1 MFVFFSLTR
10 NTFRECLREPV
21 FFLIL
26 ISALLLIFS
35 FPLFTFFT
43 FNLQVWA
50 ILESSMATTMF
61 LGFVAAVIC
70 SNTCIH
76 RETKNGTLLLLLSKP
91 VSRFTFLL
99 AKVAGIGGAMIIFA
113 VICTTASM
121 TMVLASM
128 NPFLFDSNIML
139 SFAGVCAACCIFG
152 AARNF
157 FTGASFAENAVLALF
172 LALPGYYAICYKY
185 LGSRLAMIDPHEA
198 QAFTLVPFSTMLPAM
213 LLLLLA
219 LILMSMIT
227 TATALHFS
235 FLNNLVLTTVLF
247 LGGLTASP
255 WLRERYGEESLW
267 ANLCGTLLPNWQNFW
282 MAYPVS
288 HDITIPLHYV
298 GWMTLYVVFYGM
310 IWIIWAGVFF
320 HSTELA
326 KDSRI

>member
-26 ISALLLIFS
+26 ASALLLIFS

-50 ILESSMATTMF
+50 ILESSMAATLF

-76 RETKNGTLLLLLSKP
+76 RENQNGTLLLLLSKP
-91 VSRFTFLL
+91 VSRLTFLL
-99 AKVAGIGGAMIIFA
+99 AKVAGIAGCMIVFS
-113 VICTTASM
+113 VICSVAAM
-121 TMVLASM
+121 TMVLSSAS
-128 NPFLFDSNIML
+128 PFLVDSHVL
-139 SFAGVCAACCIFG
+139 VPFALVCVVCCIYG

-157 FTGASFAENAVLALF
+157 FSGASFAENAVLALF
-172 LALPGYYAICYKY
+172 LALPVYYAVIYNI
-185 LGSRLAMIDPHEA
+185 LQSRIQAIDPHEA
-198 QAFTLVPFSTMLPAM
+198 AGLTVVLYTAMLPAM

-219 LILMSMIT
+219 IVLMGIIT

-235 FLNNLVLTTVLF
+235 FLNNLVLAAGLF
-247 LGGLTASP
+247 LGGLTASS
-255 WLRERYGEESLW
+255 WLREQLGEDSFL
-267 ANLCGTLLPNWQNFW
+267 ANLCGVLLPAWQNFW

-288 HDITIPLHYV
+288 HDTAIPFPYV
-298 GWMTLYVVFYGM
+298 GWMALYVVFYGM
-310 IWIIWAGVFF
+310 IWVVWAGIMF

>member
-26 ISALLLIFS
+26 ASTLMLIFS
-35 FPLFTFFT
+35 FPLFTFFM
-43 FNLQVWA
+43 FDRQVWA
-50 ILESSMATTMF
+50 ILESSMATTVF

-70 SNTCIH
+70 SNTCVH

-99 AKVAGIGGAMIIFA
+99 AKVTGIAGGMIIFS
-113 VICTTASM
+113 VIGTVASM
-121 TMVLASM
+121 VMVLASAS
-128 NPFLFDSNIML
+128 PFQVDSKVLL
-139 SFAGVCAACCIFG
+139 SFAGICVACCIFG

-157 FTGASFAENAVLALF
+157 FSGASFSENTILALF
-172 LALPGYYAICYKY
+172 LVLPFYYAIFYKY
-185 LGSRLAMIDPHEA
+185 LNGLFQMLDPHEA
-198 QAFTLVPFSTMLPAM
+198 GGITLVPFTAMLPAM

-219 LILMSMIT
+219 VVLMGMIT

-235 FLNNLVLTTVLF
+235 FLNNLLLTTILF
-247 LGGLTASP
+247 LGGLAAKP
-255 WLRERYGEESLW
+255 WLTERYGEDSFL
-267 ANLCGTLLPNWQNFW
+267 ANMCSVLLPCWQNFW

-288 HDITIPLHYV
+288 HDMPIPLSYV
-298 GWMTLYVVFYGM
+298 AWMAVYVVFYGM
-310 IWIIWAGVFF
+310 IWIIWAGVKF

>member
-26 ISALLLIFS
+26 ASALLLIFS

-43 FNLQVWA
+43 FNLQVWT

-61 LGFVAAVIC
+61 LGFIAAVIC

-76 RETKNGTLLLLLSKP
+76 RETTNGTLLLLLSKP
-91 VSRFTFLL
+91 VSRFIFLL
-99 AKVAGIGGAMIIFA
+99 AKVVGIAGGMSVFA
-113 VICTTASM
+113 VICSIAAM
-121 TMVLASM
+121 TVVLASASS
-128 NPFLFDSNIML
+128 FLVDPYVLL
-139 SFAGVCAACCIFG
+139 SFAAVCVVCGIFG

-157 FTGASFAENAVLALF
+157 FSGASFAENAILAMF
-172 LALPGYYAICYKY
+172 LALPVYYAVIYNI
-185 LGSRLAMIDPHEA
+185 LQHRVQLIDPHEVESLT
-198 QAFTLVPFSTMLPAM
+198 FVPCTAMLPAM

-219 LILMSMIT
+219 IVLMGIIT
-227 TATALHFS
+227 TSTALHFS
-235 FLNNLVLTTVLF
+235 FLNNLVFTVLLF
-247 LGGLTASP
+247 LGGLTAST
-255 WLRERYGEESLW
+255 WLREELGEDSFW
-267 ANLCGTLLPNWQNFW
+267 ANLCGVLLPAWQNFW

-288 HDITIPLHYV
+288 HDIAIPLPYV
-298 GWMTLYVVFYGM
+298 GGMALYVVFYGI
-310 IWIIWAGVFF
+310 IWVIWAGVIF